1 MTKDERQSE
10 ALDNYSDPI
19 EQAEIDK
26 FVCWEMGRQIHRY
39 IKAMH
44 GSLNM
49 MKRFERQLETLSIPD
64 REVAIARYIDLN
76 RKVVSGLD
84 LKVVLARAM
93 ANYSDTFD
101 YLIDML
107 NDKKKFD
114 FYLRRIKDKYL
125 RFHEVFE
132 QNGKFG
138 MKDSEGHVLIKPE
151 YEFLRTCYVY
161 VDDLRTMPVIAQ
173 KDGKMG
179 LILPDG
185 KETVVAPFI
194 YDDIS
199 LRDEEPYFEAKKGG
213 KKVLISNE

>member
-1 MTKDERQSE
+1 MKPEKE
-10 ALDNYSDPI
+10 EPKALANYSDPI
-19 EQAEIDK
+19 EQSEIDK

-44 GSLNM
+44 GSLGM
-49 MKRFERQLETLSIPD
+49 MHRFEKQLETLSIPD

-93 ANYSDTFD
+93 ANYCDTYE
-101 YLIDML
+101 YLLDML
-107 NDKKKFD
+107 KDEKKFK
-114 FYLRRIKDKYL
+114 FYLDRIQDKYFQ
-125 RFHEVFE
+125 FHQVFE
-132 QNGKFG
+132 QDGKFG
-138 MKDSEGHVLIKPE
+138 MKDCHGNIIIKPD

-185 KETVVAPFI
+185 KETVVAPFK

-199 LRDEEPYFEAKKGG
+199 LRDEPPYFEATIG
-213 KKVLISNE
+213 KKKELL